1 MRCRHSLMP
10 TLGNTR
16 QAKAAHRGMGDACGR
31 LLGRQDRCC
40 LRSSGGAMRA
50 RASSFSAMPG
60 QSRSLRHPRSRAG
73 GELDIGSHAG
83 ARPEPKCA
91 FVSHAASDVMQRPVH
106 TRGVCIERAL
116 SRTQG
121 EQTASASEQTI
132 GWHFDHVERGLLWR
146 FVRIR

>member
-1 MRCRHSLMP
+1 MR
-10 TLGNTR
+10 
-16 QAKAAHRGMGDACGR
+16 AGDFWVVRTAVAYG
-31 LLGRQDRCC
+31 
-40 LRSSGGAMRA
+40 LRGGAMRA
-50 RASSFSAMPG
+50 RASSFSAVLG
-60 QSRSLRHPRSRAG
+60 QNRSLRHPHSRAG

-132 GWHFDHVERGLLWR
+132 GCTLTT
-146 FVRIR
+146 